1 MRPKNWL
8 FKGLMSLAIM
18 MSSIGLKTSWRCK
31 KSQNCLTRTF
41 DLTAAS
47 ILHSSGHSTISRIRI
62 VAPSSM
68 LLKTYY
74 KEVAIQGSMLQLLP
88 EWLAPQMAKT
98 IYL

>member
-1 MRPKNWL
+1 MRPKYWPL
-8 FKGLMSLAIM
+8 IGLMSLAIM
-18 MSSIGLKTSWRCK
+18 KSSIGLKMSWRCK
-31 KSQNCLTRTF
+31 ISQNCRTRTF

-74 KEVAIQGSMLQLLP
+74 KEVATRKSML
-88 EWLAPQMAKT
+88 
-98 IYL
+98 